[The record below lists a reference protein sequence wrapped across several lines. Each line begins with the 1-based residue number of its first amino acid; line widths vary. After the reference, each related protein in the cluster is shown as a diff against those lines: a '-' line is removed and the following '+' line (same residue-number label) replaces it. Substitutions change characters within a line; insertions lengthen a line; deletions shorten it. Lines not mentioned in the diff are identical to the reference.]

1 MYCTEKN
8 LPDRRSECGSGA
20 AGDTKIPVSKKIFE
34 DAEIVF
40 TDGKPIIWM
49 AKWLKR
55 PIVEKI
61 SGPDLMELLCERA
74 AKKGYRIFLLGAG
87 PGVAA
92 NAAKNLEQRYPGF
105 QCAGTYSPPMGFE
118 KESKGDGKNHLNVKR
133 ISGRSAFL
141 WEWVPRSRI
150 FSFMKIC
157 KNIRFLCPILW
168 ERHWILSE
176 EV

>member
-1 MYCTEKN
+1 MDQALRVIEN
-8 LPDRRSECGSGA
+8 
-20 AGDTKIPVSKKIFE
+20 PVSKKIFE

-92 NAAKNLEQRYPGF
+92 NAAKIWNKDIRDFSVQVPIPHRWGLKR
-105 QCAGTYSPPMGFE
+105 
-118 KESKGDGKNHLNVKR
+118 SKGDGKNHLNVKKNLR
-133 ISGRSAFL
+133 QISFFVG
-141 WEWVPRSRI
+141 
-150 FSFMKIC
+150 MG
-157 KNIRFLCPILW
+157 
-168 ERHWILSE
+168 SE
-176 EV
+176 AGYFHL

>member
-1 MYCTEKN
+1 
-8 LPDRRSECGSGA
+8 
-20 AGDTKIPVSKKIFE
+20 
-34 DAEIVF
+34 
-40 TDGKPIIWM
+40 
-49 AKWLKR
+49 
-55 PIVEKI
+55 
-61 SGPDLMELLCERA
+61 MELLCERA

-118 KESKGDGKNHLNVKR
+118 KDPKEMEKIISMLKNLR
-133 ISGRSAFL
+133 QISFL